1 MRNLA
6 LGIMIG
12 ALICVAI
19 MSYYP
24 TPDTKVVCMSCGAEK
39 WWMVVAEGD
48 E

>member
-1 MRNLA
+1 MVATLM
-6 LGIMIG
+6 IMT
-12 ALICVAI
+12 I

-39 WWMVVAEGD
+39 WWMVLAEGG